1 MQGRL
6 NEKWKVDGWISFILS
21 NRECVI
27 LLFNNGVFMN
37 EGFMVNDEK
46 VLKVF
51 GNYQIGDISYNE
63 EQSTRVVE
71 GIVDL
76 DNGCRFDGY

>member
-1 MQGRL
+1 
-6 NEKWKVDGWISFILS
+6 
-21 NRECVI
+21 
-27 LLFNNGVFMN
+27 MN